1 MAMDIS
7 LTSAAR
13 QSLLSLQDISNQM
26 SVLQKRLAT
35 GKRVNTPIDD
45 PITYFTWSAL
55 SSRAASLDT
64 VLTGITGAQSTI
76 QAANKGL
83 AALQSLIS
91 SAQSLANQAQQSP
104 NTLVKVTGTNSTA
117 LTTASVIATTAG
129 AANRFKA
136 GDTLTVSDGTTT
148 ATYTAANN
156 DTVQTI
162 MTAING
168 TAGLKAAVTLNA
180 SGQLQIAATN
190 TVNIAIGGTLTGAG
204 TLTGIVGLTAGTT
217 SFVANPTRQSLAAQ
231 YDVIRTQID
240 QAVGDASFNGQNLI
254 SGSTVSVNF
263 NETGTSKLSI
273 TGSQLSSGSLSL
285 SASVNQWQIDGDIT
299 TALNNLTT
307 AASTV
312 QAQAASLSA
321 SQSIFQARQ
330 DFTKGMRDTVK
341 TGADDLVAADTNE
354 DGAALLALQTRQQI
368 AATSLSMANSAHQ
381 ATLRLFGF

>member
-263 NETGTSKLSI
+263 NETGTSKLTI
-273 TGSQLSSGSLSL
+273 TGSQLSSGSLGL
-285 SASVNQWQIDGDIT
+285 TASVNQWQVDGDIT

>member
-263 NETGTSKLSI
+263 NETGTSKLTI
-273 TGSQLSSGSLSL
+273 TGSQLSSGSLGL
-285 SASVNQWQIDGDIT
+285 AASVNQWQVDGDIT
-299 TALNNLTT
+299 TALNSQTT
-307 AASTV
+307 ASSTV

>member
-231 YDVIRTQID
+231 YDNDPHANRPGGRRRKLQRPEPD
-240 QAVGDASFNGQNLI
+240 QRFDGFGELQRDRHVEADHHR
-254 SGSTVSVNF
+254 
-263 NETGTSKLSI
+263 
-273 TGSQLSSGSLSL
+273 L
-285 SASVNQWQIDGDIT
+285 SA
-299 TALNNLTT
+299 
-307 AASTV
+307 
-312 QAQAASLSA
+312 
-321 SQSIFQARQ
+321 
-330 DFTKGMRDTVK
+330 
-341 TGADDLVAADTNE
+341 E
-354 DGAALLALQTRQQI
+354 
-368 AATSLSMANSAHQ
+368 
-381 ATLRLFGF
+381 LRLAGPHREREPVAGRR

>member
-1 MAMDIS
+1 MAMDVS

-263 NETGTSKLSI
+263 NETGTSKLTI
-273 TGSQLSSGSLSL
+273 TGSQLSSGSLGL
-285 SASVNQWQIDGDIT
+285 TASVNQWQVDGDIT

>member
-1 MAMDIS
+1 MAIDVS

-26 SVLQKRLAT
+26 SLLQKRLAT

-91 SAQSLANQAQQSP
+91 SAQSLANQAQQSA
-104 NTLVKVTGTNSTA
+104 NSLVKVTGNNSTA
-117 LTTASVIATTAG
+117 LTTASVIATSG
-129 AANRFKA
+129 GSSSRFKA
-136 GDTLTVSDGTTT
+136 GDTLTISDGTTT

-156 DTVQTI
+156 DTVQTL

-168 TAGLKAAVTLNA
+168 TTGLKASMTLNA
-180 SGQLQIAATN
+180 SGQLQIAATS
-190 TVNIAIGGTLTGAG
+190 TVNITVGGTFTGAG
-204 TLTGIVGLTAGTT
+204 TLNGVVGLTAGTT
-217 SFVANPTRQSLAAQ
+217 TFVANPTRQSLAAQ

-240 QAVGDASFNGQNLI
+240 QAVADASFNGQNLI

-263 NETGTSKLSI
+263 NETGTSKLII
-273 TGSQLSSGSLSL
+273 TGTQLSSGSLGL
-285 SASVNQWQIDGDIT
+285 AASVNQWQVDGDIT
-299 TALNNLTT
+299 TALTNLTT

-330 DFTKGMRDTVK
+330 DFTKGLRDTVK

-368 AATSLSMANSAHQ
+368 AATSLSMANSANQ
-381 ATLRLFGF
+381 AALRLFGF